1 MNGIRR
7 LRYLGFDRET
17 MESCLEAMT
26 RENLNLVRKMSVV
39 VLGLTAAISLF
50 FLFVVRNTLRI
61 AIIWGVLALSLAAF
75 FWSGRLLRQKT
86 LDRAAAN
93 RLITAYSILAF
104 SCACYTGT
112 FGAGGNLGVTAV
124 WLLLF
129 LLVVFDRPPL
139 ENAAIFAPCAALFIA
154 CSALVKP
161 PDKTAYDALHILLSL
176 LVGLIISYNKAH
188 MQVQALVADRQLR
201 VANYAL
207 YHTSTTDMLT
217 GLPNRRLTMKL
228 LAETMGECRKKGM
241 PLALMVLD
249 VDGFKGYND
258 RYGHPQGDWL
268 MARLGALMGG
278 FAEENGISIGRIGGE
293 EFMALWAEP
302 SQQRAEELC
311 ESLRRAVEQLG
322 EKHESSQVA
331 PVVTVSVGLFFGE
344 LPPAAQPERAYELAD
359 RALYRAKEA
368 GRNCCARYDPLKNAT
383 APFTT
388 DPQKGQTYSA
398 GSVWPI

>member
-7 LRYLGFDRET
+7 LRYLGYDRET
-17 MESCLEAMT
+17 VESCLEAMA
-26 RENLNLVRKMSVV
+26 RGNLNLARKMSVV

-50 FLFVVRNTLRI
+50 FLLVVRNISRVV
-61 AIIWGVLALSLAAF
+61 IIWGILVLSLAAF

-93 RLITAYSILAF
+93 RLITIYSVLVFA
-104 SCACYTGT
+104 CACYTGT
-112 FGAGGNLGVTAV
+112 FGSGGNLGVTAV
-124 WLLLF
+124 WLLMF

-139 ENAAIFAPCAALFIA
+139 ENAAVFVPCAAAFIA
-154 CSALVKP
+154 CSALAKP
-161 PDKTAYDALHILLSL
+161 TEKTAYDALHILLAL
-176 LVGLIISYNKAH
+176 FVGMILSYNKAH

-217 GLPNRRLTMKL
+217 GLPNRRLTMNL
-228 LAETMGECRKKGM
+228 LEETMGECRKKGR

-268 MARLGALMGG
+268 MARLGALMNG
-278 FAEENGISIGRIGGE
+278 FAEENGILIGRIGGE

-311 ESLRRAVEQLG
+311 EALRRAVEQLG

-368 GRNCCARYDPLKNAT
+368 GRNCCARYDPLKNTT
-383 APFTT
+383 ALFTT
-388 DPQKGQTYSA
+388 DSQSAETYSA
-398 GSVWPI
+398 GSVWPV